1 MKRSRAI
8 LALYVGALSLSVAT
22 LSMSVAWYATS
33 TKLRIES
40 INITI
45 DCDHQL
51 AISKNP
57 DSGYHNTLKTEDF
70 GEVGRFYPVT
80 SAHDDWFIE
89 RKEKPEF
96 YTDAV
101 YTGIEQTEIKL
112 METGFL
118 CTDLYLK
125 SDENVIVSINPE
137 ESYIKPKEDFNKIY
151 AEQIAINYPDLTVEE
166 IIEQL
171 NQLAHSIRFSILLLD
186 EDNYQY
192 VTIDPNKSME
202 THFGGL
208 LDANDDD
215 YYDYYTKS
223 SDGLLYE
230 TFYGE
235 INDPSYLRYDDPLNE
250 DSDYEDVNEEPN
262 AFNAKHK
269 KGVKRINLE
278 KSLLA
283 GLEIK
288 KEESHTLDEFASE
301 DKPFE
306 FAVYTS
312 KPTHIVLSIYI
323 EGWDLRSVNSTKGA
337 TFDSN
342 LTFEI
347 ERKL

>member
-8 LALYVGALSLSVAT
+8 LSLYIGTLSLSVAS
-22 LSMSVAWYATS
+22 LSMSVAWYAS
-33 TKLRIES
+33 SSRLRIES
-40 INITI
+40 IDITI
-45 DCDHQL
+45 DCDSQL
-51 AISKNP
+51 AISTNP
-57 DSGYHNTLKTEDF
+57 DTGYHNTLKTEDF

-80 SAHDDWFIE
+80 SAHDDWFNQ

-101 YTGIEQTEIKL
+101 YNGLEQAEFRL
-112 METGFL
+112 METGYL
-118 CTDLYLK
+118 CADLYLK
-125 SDENVIVSINPE
+125 SYDDVIVSINPE
-137 ESYIKPKEDFNKIY
+137 KSYIKPIPDFNKAY
-151 AEQIAINYPDLTVEE
+151 AEQIAANYPDLTVDE

-171 NQLAHSIRFSILLLD
+171 NQLAHSVRFSILLLD
-186 EDNYQY
+186 QDNYQY
-192 VTIDPNKSME
+192 ITIDPNKSME
-202 THFGGL
+202 TSFGGL

-235 INDPSYLRYDDPLNE
+235 INDPSYLRYDDPLDE
-250 DSDYEDVNEEPN
+250 DSEFENANEEPS

-269 KGVKRINLE
+269 KGVKRVNLE
-278 KSLLA
+278 KSILA

-288 KEESHTLDEFASE
+288 KEESHTLDEFADD

-306 FAVYTS
+306 FAVYEDE
-312 KPTHIVLSIYI
+312 PTHIVLSIYI
-323 EGWDLRSVNSTKGA
+323 EGWDLSSVNSTKGA